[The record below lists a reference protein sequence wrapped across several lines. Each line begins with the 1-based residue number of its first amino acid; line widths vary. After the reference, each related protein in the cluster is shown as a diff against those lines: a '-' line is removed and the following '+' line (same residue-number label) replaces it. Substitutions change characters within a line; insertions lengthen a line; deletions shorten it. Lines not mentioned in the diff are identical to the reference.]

1 MAVKTLT
8 IDTDEWNYPDMSGHK
23 HMVTN
28 AEAFT
33 FTLTDGGASAV
44 TYQNDLD
51 GSVLCDDGS
60 RITIR
65 RWAANSTNG
74 TGNGNTARTWGVTAD
89 GQDTVATYGLAG
101 EFVTSHSSNN
111 IYQFWKPISLTVDDV
126 DTPTAISGTFEDQFG
141 NRFTWTTVTVS

>member
-1 MAVKTLT
+1 MATKTVT
-8 IDTDEWNYPDMSGHK
+8 IDTDEWNYPDISGAK

-51 GSVLCDDGS
+51 GSVLCNDGS
-60 RITIR
+60 RVTIR
-65 RWAANSTNG
+65 RWAANATNG
-74 TGNGNTARTWGVTAD
+74 LVNGNLARTWGPTAD
-89 GQDTVATYGLAG
+89 AQDATAVYGLAG

-111 IYQFWKPISLTVDDV
+111 VYQFWKPISLTVDNV
-126 DTPTAISGTFEDQFG
+126 DAPTAISGTFEDQFG